1 MGRLRRKSSTAKE
14 GSQKSG
20 GQTAIDQFFSKGPAQ
35 RKSLFTQVG
44 VPAWK
49 GPGSSKGPS
58 TSAAGRTKP
67 NQPAAQPDEPCC
79 SVSVVPETQLT
90 CQVTSD
96 LGRDRSEVVVI
107 PDTQAAGTQLIS
119 EFPDDSSDFVMTKTP
134 TKHKPVRKTQQATVK
149 PRGGKLSLRGRG
161 ACKENVAKQLGR
173 SAGKRSSSVLEDVSS
188 KSPDNVPGEEGASA
202 CLGSYKELSK
212 SPVIDPEG
220 TAKKQLDTRGGCHDN
235 HSAESKYEEGASLCL
250 GSSKE
255 LSKSLVIDPEGATN
269 KQVNIREGCQDNHS
283 AEAEREYEGCAGK
296 RTSSD
301 TAEQEEGRGADA
313 VTMVTLVQSDSPE
326 IVPEAQTR
334 ARVKQNIRSLATR
347 TKQNSYIVTDSTDCE
362 KDLALGENDENSD
375 DGTENILDDGERRG
389 KLVYNSSG
397 SSKEGNR
404 TTLGGK
410 KWLSWTGSLLGKRS
424 PARGSSPDGKRSRT
438 PDAPGTQEQVKGKP
452 SQAECEQQQ
461 AGSEISQDRTGTDGE
476 DDVSTAGSTE
486 GRTDE
491 KTEEAAEM
499 VATHPGET
507 SESRLAHL
515 TSPLTVKSKEDIPP
529 ANQQLKQTS
538 ATVEPQLIAT
548 ETDKPIA
555 IETNKPVSMATDKPV
570 AMKTDKPVAKE
581 TDKLTA
587 TETVK
592 TVATETDKPLVTEK
606 VKPVAMGA
614 DKPVSMGTNKQI
626 AMETDKLVATETDT
640 PVAMATA
647 DPSQQGEVGADSAEW
662 EDLNDSFFDDL
673 AGGSGADQDLARS
686 FSQMSPFKGSRGTG
700 STSDPTS
707 DPTLGTAEVC
717 TKLSRFRVQGVE
729 TEEHDGYVTQLTLQL
744 TNPAHHSSRTCVLR
758 DGWAGLSV
766 QSGDIV
772 HVLAEFGADG
782 VGTVDRDRGYVVVT
796 PDLLMS
802 STAVANGIKCLRR
815 AVLSE
820 RFKGTDG
827 SSKQMLLGT
836 ILHDVFQAATS
847 TSFSADSLKQIS
859 QQALQKQ
866 RHLRDMFSLSL
877 TQSQLQEEIGE
888 YLPVMRSWADTF
900 YRSRGA
906 EMEVKLPGVT
916 YRNRVD
922 ERSNVVVSDVRDI
935 EENVWAPSRAALKLL
950 TETLSALKLL
960 SVTVLPLCR
969 FGLKGKLDVTTE
981 VRIQPRQK
989 GRDPLQRILPLELK
1003 TGRETNSIE
1012 HRSQVILYTLL
1023 TREHHPDPEL
1033 GLLLYLKTGNMKAV
1047 PAGHMDRRELLLI
1060 RNRLATQLK
1069 HSLQKDGDRVVPT
1082 PLPPVINDPRGCKY
1096 CSQLPN
1102 CALYN
1107 RAFETEEPEG
1117 SMSALLRQETSHLKT
1132 SHLQYFCHWYLLVLL
1147 EDRETSHKSH
1157 LAHLWTKPAQDREK
1171 SGDCV
1176 PGLQLTR
1183 CASGADGDFTCTLR
1197 RKQNPGSQTSLRLS
1211 VEDYI
1216 LISIEERN
1224 MVAMCSGFL
1233 TELGEETLSV
1243 RVDRDLSKFPPDT
1256 VFTLDKKD
1264 GYSSTGT
1271 SLANLARLMGNT
1283 AAAERLRELIIEQ
1296 QEPRFHTRV
1305 SDMCPADAR
1314 EAIGKILKGM
1324 CPAHEQDAI
1333 GKILKGVDS
1342 HLKVQSLIPISKIL
1356 KGLNQPQK
1364 QAIKKVLMARD
1375 YTLIVGMPGT
1385 GKTTSIVALVRILLA
1400 CGNSVLLT
1408 SYTNSAVDNVLL
1420 KLSKYKL
1427 DFLRLGSSSR
1437 VHPGVAPHTE
1447 DRLARGLTTVEQL
1460 DKLYVDKPIV
1470 ATTCLGAK
1478 HPLFSRRKFDVC
1490 IVDEASQIAQP
1501 VCLGPL
1507 VHATRFVLV
1516 GDHQQLPPLVQS
1528 GTARRMGMDESLFK
1542 KMGHHQSATAQLNV
1556 QYRMNSDIMEL
1567 SNTLMYDGKLCCGS
1581 DKVAAARLDLPAWD
1595 QLEAAMLGL
1604 GVASSWIR
1612 EALRP
1617 DAPVRFLDTD
1627 KVPALETSEQGGLS
1641 NRTEAQLVRTLT
1653 SALVQA
1659 GCPQEDIGI
1668 IAPYRRQLR
1677 VLSDLLQGAGCP
1689 GMENSTGYPGVEINT
1704 VDKYQGRD
1712 KSVIMVTFV
1721 RSNSAGQ
1728 LGELLQDWRR
1738 LNVAITRAKHKL
1750 LLIGSV
1756 STLRRYEPV
1765 ARLLDHLTANQ
1776 MVLELPPGAENIP
1789 SNF

>member
-20 GQTAIDQFFSKGPAQ
+20 GQTAIDQFFSKGSAQ

-44 VPAWK
+44 VPARK
-49 GPGSSKGPS
+49 AGPGISKGPS
-58 TSAAGRTKP
+58 TSAAGRTSKP
-67 NQPAAQPDEPCC
+67 NQPAVQSEEPCC
-79 SVSVVPETQLT
+79 SISVIPETQLT
-90 CQVTSD
+90 SD
-96 LGRDRSEVVVI
+96 QGRERSEVVVI

-119 EFPDDSSDFVMTKTP
+119 EFPDDSSDFVTKTP
-134 TKHKPVRKTQQATVK
+134 TKHRPARRTQQATVK

-161 ACKENVAKQLGR
+161 ASKENVARQLGR
-173 SAGKRSSSVLEDVSS
+173 SAAKRSSSVLEDVSS

-202 CLGSYKELSK
+202 CPGSYKELSK
-212 SPVIDPEG
+212 SLVINPEG
-220 TAKKQLDTRGGCHDN
+220 ATNRLVNIREGCLDN
-235 HSAESKYEEGASLCL
+235 HSAESQHEHE
-250 GSSKE
+250 
-255 LSKSLVIDPEGATN
+255 
-269 KQVNIREGCQDNHS
+269 
-283 AEAEREYEGCAGK
+283 GK

-301 TAEQEEGRGADA
+301 AAEQDEGRGADA

-334 ARVKQNIRSLATR
+334 ARVRQNIKSLATR
-347 TKQNSYIVTDSTDCE
+347 TKQNSSIATDSSDCE
-362 KDLALGENDENSD
+362 KVVVLGGNDENSD
-375 DGTENILDDGERRG
+375 DGTENVSDDEDRRG
-389 KLVYNSSG
+389 KLAGKTLG
-397 SSKEGNR
+397 SLQEGNR
-404 TTLGGK
+404 ATSGGK

-438 PDAPGTQEQVKGKP
+438 PDAPGTQLRRGVGVTCRENLSARLEEKVTTQGQGQQTQSQGQPIQGQGQPTQGQGQETQGQGQQTQVNDEQEQVKGKP
-452 SQAECEQQQ
+452 SPAECEQQQ
-461 AGSEISQDRTGTDGE
+461 AGGGISQDRTDTDGG
-476 DDVSTAGSTE
+476 DDVSTAGRTE
-486 GRTDE
+486 G
-491 KTEEAAEM
+491 KTET
-499 VATHPGET
+499 VATDTGEGSGNNLT
-507 SESRLAHL
+507 HL
-515 TSPLTVKSKEDIPP
+515 NSPLKSTQVSNKEETPP

-538 ATVEPQLIAT
+538 SADAPHL
-548 ETDKPIA
+548 
-555 IETNKPVSMATDKPV
+555 
-570 AMKTDKPVAKE
+570 
-581 TDKLTA
+581 
-587 TETVK
+587 
-592 TVATETDKPLVTEK
+592 VATETDKPVATETD
-606 VKPVAMGA
+606 KPVAMETVKPITTET
-614 DKPVSMGTNKQI
+614 DKPV
-626 AMETDKLVATETDT
+626 AMETDKPVTMETNKPVAMETDKPVAMT
-640 PVAMATA
+640 TDKSVAMATA
-647 DPSQQGEVGADSAEW
+647 DPAQQEDVGADSVEW
-662 EDLNDSFFDDL
+662 EDLNDSFFESL
-673 AGGSGADQDLARS
+673 AGGGADHELARS

-700 STSDPTS
+700 SSD

-729 TEEHDGYVTQLTLQL
+729 AEEHDGYVTQLTLRL
-744 TNPAHHSSRTCVLR
+744 TNPAHRSGRTCVLR
-758 DGWAGLSV
+758 DSWASLSV
-766 QSGDIV
+766 QSGDVV
-772 HVLAEFGADG
+772 HVLTEFGADG

-836 ILHDVFQAATS
+836 ILHDVFQAATA

-906 EMEVKLPGVT
+906 EMEVKLPGTT
-916 YRNRVD
+916 YRNRGD
-922 ERSNVVVSDVRDI
+922 ERSNVVVSAVRDI
-935 EENVWAPSRAALKLL
+935 EENVWAP
-950 TETLSALKLL
+950 
-960 SVTVLPLCR
+960 R

-981 VRIQPRQK
+981 VWIRPRQK

-1069 HSLQKDGDRVVPT
+1069 HSLLKDGDRVVPT
-1082 PLPPVINDPRGCKY
+1082 QLPPVINDPRGCKY

-1117 SMSALLRQETSHLKT
+1117 SMSELLRQETSHLKT

-1183 CASGADGDFTCTLR
+1183 CVPGADGDFTCTFR
-1197 RKQNPGSQTSLRLS
+1197 RKHLTSSSQPMTRLS

-1233 TELGEETLSV
+1233 TELGEETLTV

-1271 SLANLARLMGNT
+1271 SLTNLARLMGNT

-1314 EAIGKILKGM
+1314 EAIG
-1324 CPAHEQDAI
+1324 
-1333 GKILKGVDS
+1333 
-1342 HLKVQSLIPISKIL
+1342 KIL

-1460 DKLYVDKPIV
+1460 DRLYMDKPIV

-1478 HPLFSRRKFDVC
+1478 HSLFSRRKFDVC

-1567 SNTLMYDGKLCCGS
+1567 SNTLMYDGKLRCGS
-1581 DKVAAARLDLPAWD
+1581 DKVAAARLDLPAWS

-1604 GVASSWIR
+1604 GVASSWIQ

-1617 DAPVRFLDTD
+1617 EAPVRFLDTD

-1641 NRTEAQLVRTLT
+1641 NRTEALLVRTLT

-1677 VLSDLLQGAGCP
+1677 VLSDLLQGAACP

-1756 STLRRYEPV
+1756 TTLRRYEPV
-1765 ARLLDHLTANQ
+1765 ARLLDHLSANQ